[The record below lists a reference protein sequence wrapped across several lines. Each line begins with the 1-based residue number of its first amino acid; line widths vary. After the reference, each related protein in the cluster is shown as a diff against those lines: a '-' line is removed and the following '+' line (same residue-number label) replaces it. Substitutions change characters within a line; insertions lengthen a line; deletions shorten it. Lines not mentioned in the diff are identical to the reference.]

1 MDKFCP
7 VCKSLL
13 NDFDERV
20 VDGTKTAVR
29 LCSRCGYTNPIDK
42 KNPLVY
48 EHILREDKT
57 TRLSMNPNIK
67 HDLTLPHFDNIACSN
82 EQCSSK
88 SGEKWN
94 VVGMKIDEKRLI
106 WLYQC
111 CNCDRMWKQ
120 PSRAT
125 L

>member
-1 MDKFCP
+1 MEKFCP

-29 LCSRCGYTNPIDK
+29 VCSRCEYTIPIDK

-57 TRLSMNPNIK
+57 TRLSMNPYLK
-67 HDLTLPHFDNIACSN
+67 HDPTLPHFVHIACSN
-82 EQCSSK
+82 EECPSK
-88 SGEKWN
+88 SGSEWD
-94 VVGMKIDEKRLI
+94 VVGRRIDDVKLV
-106 WLYQC
+106 WFYQC

-120 PSRAT
+120 NAGT
-125 L
+125 K

>member
-7 VCKSLL
+7 ACKSLL
-13 NDFDERV
+13 NDFAERD

-29 LCSRCGYTNPIDK
+29 VCSQCEYTIPIDK

-67 HDLTLPHFDNIACSN
+67 YDPTLPHFNTIACSN
-82 EQCSSK
+82 SDCSSK
-88 SGEKWN
+88 SGQPWD
-94 VVGMKIDEKRLI
+94 VVGIKLDDKKLV
-106 WLYQC
+106 WFYQC
-111 CNCDRMWKQ
+111 CNCDTMWKQ
-120 PSRAT
+120 SS
-125 L
+125 LSQ

>member
-82 EQCSSK
+82 EVCPSK

-111 CNCDRMWKQ
+111 CNCDLMWKQ

>member
-13 NDFDERV
+13 QDFDERV

-29 LCSRCGYTNPIDK
+29 VCRCGYTQPIDK

-57 TRLSMNPNIK
+57 MRLSMNPNLK
-67 HDLTLPHFDNIACSN
+67 YDNTLQHVDNIACSN
-82 EQCSSK
+82 DKCPSK
-88 SGEKWN
+88 SGATWD
-94 VVGMKIDEKRLI
+94 VVAVLLDRPKLLWM
-106 WLYQC
+106 YQC
-111 CNCDRMWKQ
+111 CNCDLMWKQ
-120 PSRAT
+120 ASRST
-125 L
+125 

>member
-67 HDLTLPHFDNIACSN
+67 HDLTLPHFDTIACSN
-82 EQCSSK
+82 EDCPSK

>member
-67 HDLTLPHFDNIACSN
+67 HDLTLPHFDNIACPN
-82 EQCSSK
+82 EDCSSK